1 MLSAAD
7 VAGFRAALADVAGI
21 VPDGHGKGDMLP
33 SLPADLT
40 VTFAR
45 QDQLTDPRNYGAV
58 SREVPLVF
66 KAHAGE
72 ALWVLYQTLST
83 WADTLGYSR
92 TERSPAYLAR
102 WFLRNLDLVR
112 KSSDAVQLVDEIT
125 NAIHQARRAIDR
137 PEDRRLFLGPCGG
150 RVRHASGTMVC
161 KEELYGLPG
170 NTHAVCQTCGAEY
183 VISTR
188 QEELRTRA
196 QQYVGTAPKVAGFLR
211 ATGLDCSAEMIRG
224 YAHRGRLK
232 SVGANKLGHPEYAIG
247 DVLDALR
254 NRYVRRKTDVCYRQ
268 NQPPKGKTNT
278 KRNNVSEPASTEAI
292 TYPTKSTAAN
302 NRPLTTN
309 SIPTIPASHHA
320 STGLKVQ
327 RS

>member
-1 MLSAAD
+1 MCALVWSELSRMLSAAD
-7 VAGFRAALADVAGI
+7 VAGFRAVLADVAGI

-33 SLPADLT
+33 SLHEDLT
-40 VTFAR
+40 VTFTR

-58 SREVPLVF
+58 SREVPLVS

-72 ALWVLYQTLST
+72 ALWVLYKTLST
-83 WADTLGYSR
+83 WADTLGYSG
-92 TERSPAYLAR
+92 TERSPEYLAC
-102 WFLRNLDLVR
+102 WFLQNLDLVR
-112 KSSDAVQLVDEIT
+112 KNSDAVQLVDEIT

-150 RVRHASGTMVC
+150 RVRYASGTMVCKEEVC

-188 QEELRTRA
+188 QEELRASA
-196 QQYVGTAPKVAGFLR
+196 QQYVETATKVADFLR

-232 SVGANKLGHPEYAIG
+232 PVGANKRGHPKYAIG

-254 NRYVRRKTDVCYRQ
+254 DRYVRRKTDV
-268 NQPPKGKTNT
+268 
-278 KRNNVSEPASTEAI
+278 
-292 TYPTKSTAAN
+292 
-302 NRPLTTN
+302 
-309 SIPTIPASHHA
+309 
-320 STGLKVQ
+320 
-327 RS
+327 